1 MAYETYA
8 ERFEGAPTE
17 EERKLT
23 AFNADKAMIERQISV
38 ADDQKTLLKC
48 YSEVKEFE
56 RAYSQEYATLGL
68 KKALLGRIE
77 TVLEQSAGEEREL
90 ATEADILQAQ
100 SFPDPPEELQ
110 RINIQADQYLLQLY
124 SSLGTNV
131 TQNKLTI
138 SKAIKQAT
146 NGDGNRVAATA
157 LLKLMQN
164 PSYKPYFASTDN
176 ERILTASRSPL
187 WKSLDIERNKRVE
200 GVRKKQAAAVMQV
213 FHLKHLR
220 DMVKR
225 TM

>member
-1 MAYETYA
+1 MQGP
-8 ERFEGAPTE
+8 RSKAPC
-17 EERKLT
+17 
-23 AFNADKAMIERQISV
+23 S
-38 ADDQKTLLKC
+38 
-48 YSEVKEFE
+48 S
-56 RAYSQEYATLGL
+56 SH
-68 KKALLGRIE
+68 
-77 TVLEQSAGEEREL
+77 
-90 ATEADILQAQ
+90 
-100 SFPDPPEELQ
+100 
-110 RINIQADQYLLQLY
+110 INIQADQYLLQLY

-164 PSYKPYFASTDN
+164 RSYSPYFHEGDKEA
-176 ERILTASRSPL
+176 ILTTSRSPL
-187 WKSLDIERNKRVE
+187 WRKLDKQRNTQLGE
-200 GVRKKQAAAVMQV
+200 IRKKQAAAVMQV

>member
-17 EERKLT
+17 EEKKLA
-23 AFNADKAMIERQISV
+23 AFSADRTEVENQISS
-38 ADDQKTLLKC
+38 AENQKTLLEC
-48 YSEVKEFE
+48 YSAVKEFE
-56 RAYSQEYATLGL
+56 RAYSQEYATLEL
-68 KKALLGRIE
+68 KKSLLGRIE

-90 ATEADILQAQ
+90 AVEADKLQAQ
-100 SFPDPPEELQ
+100 SFPDPPEELH

-146 NGDGNRVAATA
+146 NGDGNRVTATA

-164 PSYKPYFASTDN
+164 PSYKPYFASTDK
-176 ERILTASRSPL
+176 ERILTAARSPL
-187 WKSLDIERNKRVE
+187 WKSLDIERNKRLE
-200 GVRKKQAAAVMQV
+200 GVRKKQAEAVMRV
-213 FHLKHLR
+213 FHLRHLR